1 MEEREH
7 MEIHSDCAAYLGE
20 YYKGLFFG
28 NANKRYRAMTAAD
41 MKRRVSRLTADY
53 LDAVE
58 KANELNDIHA
68 MLAKSCSYLMRREH
82 NVKPG
87 PQQEE
92 WADQYGKMLEF
103 CDLLAAKDLE
113 FVPGLSMDALENVLK
128 MQGIRRYL
136 LSNSLD
142 RAYELFYV
150 PKTIERG
157 IKEAIQQKPELE
169 YPGAREMKRKFILHI
184 GPTNS
189 GKTHD
194 ALERLKEC
202 SHGAYFGPLRLLALE
217 VYDKLNTEGLAC
229 SMITG
234 EETLEVPGA
243 ICQACTVEM
252 LNDHDYFDIVVVD
265 ECQMIADPYRGHNWT
280 RAILGLRAEEI
291 HLCMAPEAEDIVV
304 QMIRRCGDQF
314 KVVRHKR
321 NTRLT
326 LQEEPYVLGRDL
338 KKGDAL
344 IVFSKKSVLALA
356 AHLENQGIR
365 CSVIYGNLPPAT
377 RREQVRRFLA
387 KETDVVV
394 STDAIGM
401 GLNLPIR
408 RIVFVETRKF
418 DGVNKRTLNPEEIKQ
433 IAGRAGRYGLYDE
446 GFVAAIDDVDVIAD
460 GLSRLPVP
468 IMKAYVGFPEQLL
481 SLPAQIDTLVKIW
494 AGMDTPSIYEKME
507 VDELL
512 ALYQNFVDVHYDDM
526 EEFPKQEIYKLITCA
541 IDIDNKL
548 VMDLWRDY
556 CRDYREVD
564 ELEFPFSPG
573 DDLYDL
579 ESYYKMLDLYFQFS
593 RKVGLPV
600 QAENLSQERHETEEE
615 ISRILKTE
623 CGSYTRKC
631 SFCGKELSWDYPFSI
646 CERCF
651 ERGRGGRGHGRGGSG
666 GGRGSGGR
674 GGGSRG
680 GSGGGSR
687 GGSGGGS
694 GSRSGSG
701 GGSGSGSG
709 SGHGAGSGRG
719 RGTGSQGSGGGS
731 RRGGG
736 RNGNGGGQK
745 GGKSGQPGGGQPKDS
760 GGDGNRT
767 KENGGSESLPKDGGR
782 GGNQLRDA
790 GAGGSQQGG
799 AEGSVN

>member
-1 MEEREH
+1 MKDLLKILKEKPALYEPSPRNMWDNPHISKQMLAAHLDEGFDSATRKMGFVKESVGWIACTLPPARYKRLLDLGCGPGIYAELFCRNGYEVTGVDISERSIRFARESARQKNLAI
-7 MEIHSDCAAYLGE
+7 EYCRKDYTASGLGGSYDLITLIYCDFGVLARDTRVKLLARIYE
-20 YYKGLFFG
+20 SLLPHGALLFDVFKPVKYKG
-28 NANKRYRAMTAAD
+28 M
-41 MKRRVSRLTADY
+41 
-53 LDAVE
+53 
-58 KANELNDIHA
+58 
-68 MLAKSCSYLMRREH
+68 
-82 NVKPG
+82 
-87 PQQEE
+87 
-92 WADQYGKMLEF
+92 
-103 CDLLAAKDLE
+103 
-113 FVPGLSMDALENVLK
+113 
-128 MQGIRRYL
+128 
-136 LSNSLD
+136 
-142 RAYELFYV
+142 
-150 PKTIERG
+150 
-157 IKEAIQQKPELE
+157 KEAIQQKPELE
-169 YPGAREMKRKFILHI
+169 YPGAREMKRRFILHI

-194 ALERLKEC
+194 ALERLKQC
-202 SHGAYFGPLRLLALE
+202 AHGAYFGPLRLLALE
-217 VYDKLNTEGLAC
+217 VYDRLNTEGLAC

-234 EETLEVPGA
+234 EETLEIPGA
-243 ICQACTVEM
+243 LCQACTVEM
-252 LNDHDYFDIVVVD
+252 LNDHEYFDIAVVD

-314 KVVRHKR
+314 KIIRHKR

-326 LQEEPYVLGRDL
+326 LREEPYVLGRDL

-356 AHLENQGIR
+356 AHLENQGVH

-387 KETDVVV
+387 KETEVVV

-446 GFVAAIDDVDVIAD
+446 GFVAAVDDVDVIAD
-460 GLSRLPVP
+460 GLSRLPLP

-494 AGMDTPSIYEKME
+494 AGMDTPSIYVKME

-526 EEFPKQEIYKLITCA
+526 EEFPKPEIYKLITCA

-556 CRDYREVD
+556 CRDYREVG
-564 ELEFPFSPG
+564 ELEFPYSPG
-573 DDLYDL
+573 GDLYDL

-600 QAENLSQERHETEEE
+600 QAENLAKERHETEEE

-651 ERGRGGRGHGRGGSG
+651 ERGRSGRGRGHG
-666 GGRGSGGR
+666 GGRP
-674 GGGSRG
+674 
-680 GSGGGSR
+680 
-687 GGSGGGS
+687 
-694 GSRSGSG
+694 
-701 GGSGSGSG
+701 GGSGSGG
-709 SGHGAGSGRG
+709 SSSRHSR
-719 RGTGSQGSGGGS
+719 S
-731 RRGGG
+731 RRG
-736 RNGNGGGQK
+736 NGYGQKRDNGGKTAKAKNAAAQ
-745 GGKSGQPGGGQPKDS
+745 
-760 GGDGNRT
+760 
-767 KENGGSESLPKDGGR
+767 
-782 GGNQLRDA
+782 
-790 GAGGSQQGG
+790 
-799 AEGSVN
+799 